1 MSAIQSA
8 IKDATDIAPKRGED
22 RQDYLARCLKAIADL
37 DDAGWEALPQEVQ
50 DWFNSAADAKNA
62 KAKTLP
68 DFPDLADEEQAEE
81 KTTRRRSSSKD
92 DADDKPAKA
101 GPVDIDPAKLKK
113 GMVVKIVTKRG
124 KEVSGHVA
132 DIDDEVVVVKMGN
145 GDEEEISIDR
155 IDVCQTLEEAKGKG
169 KASKDDAE
177 EADPI
182 KVGASV
188 VVTTKRGKEISG
200 KIVEM
205 DDEVIVLKTDDG
217 EEELD
222 RGRVE
227 SIKVA
232 GGGKAEEKT
241 STRRSTKGDD
251 KAEEKGEGKAKRS
264 TNEGVS
270 VGTRIKELIAADLEA
285 SEADIAAKL
294 KKEGLEFRENTL
306 KLNYADAHKFIEIL
320 RKAKLLK

>member
-8 IKDATDIAPKRGED
+8 IKEATDIAPKRGED
-22 RQDYLARCLKAIADL
+22 RQDYLARSLKAIADL
-37 DDAGWEALPQEVQ
+37 DDAGWDALPQEVQ

-68 DFPDLADEEQAEE
+68 DFPDLAGEEQADE

-92 DADDKPAKA
+92 EADDKPAKA

-145 GDEEEISIDR
+145 GDEEEVSIDR
-155 IDVCQTLEEAKGKG
+155 IDVCQTLEEATKGKG
-169 KASKDDAE
+169 KADDG
-177 EADPI
+177 EAPDPI

-188 VVTTKRGKEISG
+188 VVTTKRGKEIAG

-232 GGGKAEEKT
+232 GGAKAEEKT